1 MIVIGPPPPGRYG
14 QKTIIK
20 RGYLNAAIDNYPRT
34 HAGKKHELANKSL
47 NLVWVRVADN
57 EQFSRVADQ
66 IANSPLYGDPAV
78 KCETAS
84 SGIASFLE
92 AYRDMIW
99 GMRWLL
105 SPAILV
111 TLSLVIS
118 NSISISV

>member
-1 MIVIGPPPPGRYG
+1 MPV
-14 QKTIIK
+14 
-20 RGYLNAAIDNYPRT
+20 AADFQTVTP
-34 HAGKKHELANKSL
+34 SL
-47 NLVWVRVADN
+47 FAWQA
-57 EQFSRVADQ
+57 F
-66 IANSPLYGDPAV
+66 DPAV

-99 GMRWLL
+99 GLRWLL

-118 NSISISV
+118 ITFALSSIMVPAATIFPPSRAVTRPSQWDMPASCQGGAAGDLSLDVGTNVAELLTSRTE